1 MAKRY
6 EPNDDEDDVLFTPD
20 DEDDTADESF
30 VELHQAK
37 SPGEFQ
43 EKASRI
49 LSNMMDVLD
58 EKIRTGMAE
67 SSDFKTALELG
78 KMFKVGIETVD
89 EAAKRALNEAQSYE
103 EVEEEDDLDV
113 GHGMRFD
120 E

>member
-1 MAKRY
+1 MAPR
-6 EPNDDEDDVLFTPD
+6 DDEDDVLFTPD
-20 DEDDTADESF
+20 DDDSPGDF
-30 VELHQAK
+30 VELHQAQ
-37 SPGEFQ
+37 SPQEFQ

-89 EAAKRALNEAQSYE
+89 EAAKRALNEARSYE
-103 EVEEEDDLDV
+103 DVEEDDDLDV
-113 GHGMRFD
+113 GHGMRFED
-120 E
+120 